1 LLNNTKKNS
10 LAADQFFAKMKGYAS
25 ELAAAGKP
33 VEEDE
38 MIGYIV
44 NGLDKTYN
52 SLVSSVENPATTI
65 TLDDLFGMVSSHD
78 MRQEM
83 LKD

>member
-1 LLNNTKKNS
+1 MPPSLRLL
-10 LAADQFFAKMKGYAS
+10 AS
-25 ELAAAGKP
+25 RLK
-33 VEEDE
+33 DE

-52 SLVSSVENPATTI
+52 SLMLSVENPATTI

-78 MRQEM
+78 MR
-83 LKD
+83 